1 MRLNS
6 LLVTSQDLA
15 YTLLYSRK
23 DFDITVKAQV
33 NFIYIMLDS
42 KMNAS
47 LKS

>member
-33 NFIYIMLDS
+33 N
-42 KMNAS
+42 S
-47 LKS
+47 LLL